1 RGYWHAEIWARSTE
15 GDEWWATLAELGCA
29 VPLAAH
35 EEPQGEAIGFS
46 VDGMGY
52 FSISEGIQ
60 PSLHF
65 YHALPRT

>member
-1 RGYWHAEIWARSTE
+1 MPRFGHAQQKVMS
-15 GDEWWATLAELGCA
+15 GGPTLAELSCA

-46 VDGMGY
+46 ADGRAY

-65 YHALPRT
+65 YRALPRT